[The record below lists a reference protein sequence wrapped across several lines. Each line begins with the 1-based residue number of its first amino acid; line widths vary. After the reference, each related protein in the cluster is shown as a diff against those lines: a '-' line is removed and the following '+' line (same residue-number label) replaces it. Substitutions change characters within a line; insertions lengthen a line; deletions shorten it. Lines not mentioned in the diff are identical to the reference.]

1 MELVYRVLW
10 QDDQNDLIS
19 SVQDTFATWS
29 GEGDYEFVE
38 VEDKGLQVKEI
49 RKTGLEGSRISVR
62 VINDLTNQY
71 VWLDAESET
80 PESGLA
86 SLEAIK
92 NLTRLLIGTSERC
105 NGRPRRGNSEFY
117 LLLPP
122 PTDANIFHFVNLIF
136 NSERP
141 VAIICVAHDPL
152 RERGKTIS
160 MAHALAEDYAGVTK
174 VLYLGPGELAKFQN
188 LVGRSLSLEPGE
200 VRIYP
205 PSEVEFRTVL
215 AAPPIPAS
223 DIRKLS
229 YDSVHRRVLR
239 TIQPYML
246 ALSLPES
253 CGKAL
258 RLLRG
263 FSDPKDLRRL
273 QRKNTDFEDLL
284 EENQNLRRSVR
295 DLSGELE
302 HAIEEIENLQ
312 DVIRVKDIQRREA
325 EEWWMERTDA
335 LEASQAE
342 EEQKRLD
349 EEQKRLDMERRAIS
363 FAMNEDV
370 QNFRDEETQS
380 IDSIADALERG
391 RELLDLVAI
400 PKDVSLR
407 LEDMDNNQR
416 SKTWGR
422 DIWKAFLAFEA
433 YARTRYSG
441 NFYQW
446 CSSGSDFSWYAQGTA
461 LKESDNVRTDE
472 RLYQQRVLPV
482 AHEVSESG
490 KIFMEAHLKFRGNM
504 APRLYFYDDTKGMTG
519 KVHVGGIDP
528 HSRWEN
534 TTT

>member
-19 SVQDTFATWS
+19 SVQDTFVTWS
-29 GEGDYEFVE
+29 GEGDYEFVQ
-38 VEDKGLQVKEI
+38 VEDKGLEVKEI

-62 VINDLTNQY
+62 VINYLANQY

-80 PESGLA
+80 HETGLA

-105 NGRPRRGNSEFY
+105 NGRPRRGISEFH
-117 LLLPP
+117 LLLPK
-122 PTDANIFHFVNLIF
+122 PTDENIFHFVNQIF
-136 NSERP
+136 SSERP

-152 RERGKTIS
+152 REKGKTIS
-160 MAHALAEDYAGVTK
+160 MAHALAEDYAGVTQ

-188 LVGRSLSLEPGE
+188 LVGSSLSLEPGE

-223 DIRKLS
+223 DIRKSS
-229 YDSVHRRVLR
+229 YDSIHRRVLR

-246 ALSLPES
+246 ALSLPEN
-253 CGKAL
+253 CEEAL

-284 EENQNLRRSVR
+284 EENQKLRRSFR
-295 DLSGELE
+295 DVSADLE
-302 HAIEEIENLQ
+302 HAIEEIEGLQ
-312 DVIRVKDIQRREA
+312 DLIRVKDIQRREA
-325 EEWWMERTDA
+325 EEWWIERTDA

-342 EEQKRLD
+342 A
-349 EEQKRLDMERRAIS
+349 EQKRLDMERRAIS
-363 FAMNEDV
+363 FAMHENV

-380 IDSIADALERG
+380 IDSVAEALERG

-482 AHEVSESG
+482 SHEVSQSG

-519 KVHVGGIDP
+519 KIHVGGIDP